1 MNQTAQNTLKRL
13 RAGELKGTTRLDLS
27 GGLTHFPD
35 EIYALADSLE
45 ILNLTGNALTD
56 LPDDITKLTQLKVI
70 FCSENQFKHVPEVL
84 GQLPNLS
91 MVGFKANQISVLS
104 AKSLPKNLRWLILTD
119 NQLSELPT
127 EIGQCVHMQKLML
140 AGNQLRELPPSLA
153 ACTQLELLRISA
165 NQLHTLPDWLL
176 AMPKLAWLAYAGN
189 PFNRTIEEKRAT
201 TNQATRIDWQ
211 DLQIQQTLG
220 EGASGVI
227 VQALWQ
233 QSASNKAVAVKLF
246 KGAVTSDGLPQNE
259 MAACLNAG
267 THPNLTQIEGAIEHH
282 PEHVQGLVMSLI
294 DPSFKILAK
303 PPSLTSCTRDV
314 YEAGK
319 QFSLEQALNIALGVA
334 QAIQHLHANGIMHG
348 DLYAHNILHNEAGN
362 CLLSD
367 FGGAS
372 FLPENA
378 PAAALQRIETRA
390 FACLLEE
397 LLMHC
402 AEKSSLQWHTLNAL
416 QQDCIQITASNRP
429 LFAQIVKKL
438 EAIVR

>member
-1 MNQTAQNTLKRL
+1 
-13 RAGELKGTTRLDLS
+13 
-27 GGLTHFPD
+27 
-35 EIYALADSLE
+35 
-45 ILNLTGNALTD
+45 
-56 LPDDITKLTQLKVI
+56 
-70 FCSENQFKHVPEVL
+70 
-84 GQLPNLS
+84 
-91 MVGFKANQISVLS
+91 
-104 AKSLPKNLRWLILTD
+104 
-119 NQLSELPT
+119 
-127 EIGQCVHMQKLML
+127 
-140 AGNQLRELPPSLA
+140 
-153 ACTQLELLRISA
+153 
-165 NQLHTLPDWLL
+165 
-176 AMPKLAWLAYAGN
+176 
-189 PFNRTIEEKRAT
+189 
-201 TNQATRIDWQ
+201 
-211 DLQIQQTLG
+211 
-220 EGASGVI
+220 
-227 VQALWQ
+227 
-233 QSASNKAVAVKLF
+233 
-246 KGAVTSDGLPQNE
+246 
-259 MAACLNAG
+259 
-267 THPNLTQIEGAIEHH
+267 
-282 PEHVQGLVMSLI
+282 MSLI

-319 QFSLEQALNIALGVA
+319 QFSLEQAVNIALGVA

-397 LLMHC
+397 LLRHC
-402 AEKSSLQWHTLNAL
+402 AEKSSLQWHTLNEL

>member
-70 FCSENQFKHVPEVL
+70 FCSENQFNHVPEVL

-91 MVGFKANQISVLS
+91 MVGFKANQISELS

-282 PEHVQGLVMSLI
+282 PEQVQGLVMSLI

-319 QFSLEQALNIALGVA
+319 QFSLEQAVNIALGVA

-397 LLMHC
+397 LLRHC
-402 AEKSSLQWHTLNAL
+402 AEKSSLQWHTLNEL